1 MIMKEI
7 SLHVLDIVQNSISA
21 GAKLVSISVDTENE
35 EDMMRIVIDD
45 DGCGMDEETA
55 ARVLSPFAT
64 SRTTRKVGLGIPFF
78 KEAAEGCGG
87 SFALTSSPGVG
98 TRVYASFRLSN
109 IDRPPLGDMAETMLT
124 LTACNENVDFVYRYT
139 VDKTEFVFDTRQIR
153 EILGADIALTTPDV
167 MAWMKGF
174 LSQGIQELSGG
185 A

>member
-1 MIMKEI
+1 
-7 SLHVLDIVQNSISA
+7 
-21 GAKLVSISVDTENE
+21 
-35 EDMMRIVIDD
+35 
-45 DGCGMDEETA
+45 MDEETA